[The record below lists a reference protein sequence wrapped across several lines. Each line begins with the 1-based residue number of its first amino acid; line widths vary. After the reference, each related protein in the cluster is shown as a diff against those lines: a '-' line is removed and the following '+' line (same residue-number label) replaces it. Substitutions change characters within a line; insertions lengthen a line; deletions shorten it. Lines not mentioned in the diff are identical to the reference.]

1 MKAIIYYFGRY
12 EDELVV
18 TADTLEELREKAIS
32 EAQSRGW
39 EQEYCFSKVEEETER
54 DE

>member
-1 MKAIIYYFGRY
+1 MKAIIFYNGRY
-12 EDELVV
+12 TDELVV

-39 EQEYCFSKVEEETER
+39 EEEYCCSKVEE
-54 DE
+54 